1 MGKSGNLF
9 NDVVNKNVV
18 MGVIVFTY
26 TRSFDVWRELVLQSL
41 AREGNETERMR
52 FSRNVVQY
60 RARSNAAWDSTRR
73 LYRLWLRP
81 LSYHCRHL
89 ETSFI
94 DRVPNIV

>member
-18 MGVIVFTY
+18 MGVMVFTW

-52 FSRNVVQY
+52 FSRNVVLNWTELG
-60 RARSNAAWDSTRR
+60 AT
-73 LYRLWLRP
+73 LR
-81 LSYHCRHL
+81 
-89 ETSFI
+89 ETPHVAFI
-94 DRVPNIV
+94 DSDSAWSDAVPWVITAATLKLGL